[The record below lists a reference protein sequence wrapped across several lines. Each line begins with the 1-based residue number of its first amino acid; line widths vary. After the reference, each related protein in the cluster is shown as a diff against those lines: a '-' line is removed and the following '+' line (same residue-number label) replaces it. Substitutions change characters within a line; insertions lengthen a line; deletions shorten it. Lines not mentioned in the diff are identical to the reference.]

1 MRKHISGVTTFLL
14 TTALILLV
22 WTATPCYASES
33 SKPSEE
39 VVARIKK
46 FFSIIDDD
54 GKEFLFPEDAA
65 NLDLSD
71 ITVGNGYKRY
81 RLEGERLEDSNLVNY
96 PIFSGG
102 RPFAICTTKYNDSGV
117 EEVVQAGSIRSE
129 PYYGEDIDYSDVTI
143 VVEMRKRRSFYLISG
158 PYIWHYEG
166 GTLVSKGET
175 GRVGHEDSREEVLAL
190 LASQGAEIRPDTL
203 TERLHEFARA
213 CYFELTEEDCG
224 SCI

>member
-1 MRKHISGVTTFLL
+1 MGKRVRRLSVFLL
-14 TTALILLV
+14 VAVAALSVQVGLLCRV
-22 WTATPCYASES
+22 CKASE
-33 SKPSEE
+33 PSEE

-102 RPFAICTTKYNDSGV
+102 RPFAICITKYNDSGV

-129 PYYGEDIDYSDVTI
+129 PI

-166 GTLVSKGET
+166 GALVSKGET